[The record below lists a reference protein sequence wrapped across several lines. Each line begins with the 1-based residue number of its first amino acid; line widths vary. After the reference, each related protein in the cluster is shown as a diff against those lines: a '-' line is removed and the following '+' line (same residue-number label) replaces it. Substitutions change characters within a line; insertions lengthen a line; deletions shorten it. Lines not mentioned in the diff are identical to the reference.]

1 MDEKASFEYLLHEQD
16 ETAVTNGG
24 ANSHGW
30 QKVTYPKRQR
40 KNAKAAAA
48 DPDHERI
55 RPNGALDK
63 PNVFRSLEQQ
73 AEERRRRVLE
83 AQRAAEEAAVVT
95 RPKATPASDDDS
107 DAEIATDNGAN
118 EPEAKKAKAKK
129 PKKPKV
135 SVAEAASKIDASDLA
150 AYLIEVSSSYE
161 GNQDIQLMRFADY
174 FARAFSSVSAAQF
187 PWTKMF
193 KESPVAKIA
202 DTPLCYISE
211 AVYKTSADWISQR
224 SVEALGG
231 FALWALNSILEDL
244 ANQLGT
250 HKGTK
255 KSVQHVSSKAQVAIF
270 VVLAMVLRRKPE
282 VLVNQLPVLRENS
295 SYVGQDKL
303 PVIVWMIAQA
313 SQGDL
318 VVGMY
323 AWVHNLLPLISSKT
337 GNNPQSR
344 DLILQLVERILS
356 APKARPILLNG
367 AIRKGDRLV
376 PPSALDLLMRATFPA
391 PSARVKATERFEAVY
406 PILKEVALAGS
417 PGTKAMKQ
425 LSNQLFPITVKA
437 ISENSPDLSKEASD
451 VFIWCLAQNADC
463 YKQWE
468 KLYLDNIEVS
478 VQVLHKLSDE
488 WKQHVGRLSPLDTLR
503 QTVRI
508 FRQKNEQA
516 LEGGAEINSKAS
528 FKEADK
534 YCKVIMGRASRG
546 FSCIKSGVFVLTV
559 AVAAGAFLAS
569 PNMESWDW
577 KRLYAM
583 FAAPQSF

>member
-1 MDEKASFEYLLHEQD
+1 MDGKTSVEYLLHELDQS
-16 ETAVTNGG
+16 AVSNGG

-30 QKVTYPKRQR
+30 QKVTYSKRQR
-40 KNAKAAAA
+40 KNARAAA
-48 DPDHERI
+48 DPDHESVRAD
-55 RPNGALDK
+55 GALDK

-83 AQRAAEEAAVVT
+83 AQRAADESAAIP
-95 RPKATPASDDDS
+95 RPRVAPASDEDS
-107 DAEIATDNGAN
+107 DAEIAPANGAN
-118 EPEAKKAKAKK
+118 EVESKKTKAKK
-129 PKKPKV
+129 PRKPKV
-135 SVAEAASKIDASDLA
+135 TVAEAASKIDASDLA
-150 AYLIEVSSSYE
+150 AYLMEISSSYE

-193 KESPVAKIA
+193 KESPMAKIA

-211 AVYKTSADWISQR
+211 AVYRTSADWISQH
-224 SVEALGG
+224 SVEALGS
-231 FALWALNSILEDL
+231 FALWALNSILDDL

-250 HKGTK
+250 HKGSK
-255 KSVQHVSSKAQVAIF
+255 KSIQHVSSKAQVAIF
-270 VVLAMVLRRKPE
+270 VVLAIVLRRKPD
-282 VLVNQLPVLRENS
+282 VLVNQLPILRENPN
-295 SYVGQDKL
+295 YLGQDKL
-303 PVIVWMIAQA
+303 PVIIWMIAQA

-323 AWVHNLLPLISSKT
+323 AWIHNLFPKIGSKADC
-337 GNNPQSR
+337 NPQSR

-367 AIRKGDRLV
+367 AVRKGDRLV

-391 PSARVKATERFEAVY
+391 TSARLKATERFEAVY

-425 LSNQLFPITVKA
+425 LSSQLFPITIKA
-437 ISENSPDLSKEASD
+437 ISENIPELSKEASD
-451 VFIWCLAQNADC
+451 IFFWCLSQNVEC

-478 VQVLHKLSDE
+478 VQVLQKLSDE
-488 WKQHVGRLSPLDTLR
+488 WKQHAVKLSPLDTLR
-503 QTVRI
+503 QTVRV

-516 LEGGAEINSKAS
+516 LDDGAEVNCRAS
-528 FKEADK
+528 IKEADK
-534 YCKVIMGRASRG
+534 YCKVIMGRAARG
-546 FSCIKSGVFVLTV
+546 FICMKSGLFVLTV
-559 AVAAGAFLAS
+559 AIAAGALLAS
-569 PNMESWDW
+569 PKLESWDW
-577 KRLYAM
+577 KKLYAV
-583 FAAPQSF
+583 FASPQSF

>member
-1 MDEKASFEYLLHEQD
+1 MDEKASLEYLLHEQD
-16 ETAVTNGG
+16 EIAVSNAG

-40 KNAKAAAA
+40 KNAKTAA
-48 DPDHERI
+48 DPDHDGI
-55 RPNGALDK
+55 RANGAADK

-73 AEERRRRVLE
+73 TEERRRRVLE
-83 AQRAAEEAAVVT
+83 AQRAAEEAAAVP
-95 RPKATPASDDDS
+95 RPKPAPASDEDS
-107 DAEIATDNGAN
+107 DTEFAPANGAN
-118 EPEAKKAKAKK
+118 EPETKKTKAKK

-135 SVAEAASKIDASDLA
+135 TVAEAASKIDASDLA
-150 AYLIEVSSSYE
+150 AYLMEVSSSYE

-211 AVYKTSADWISQR
+211 AVYKTSADWIGQH
-224 SVEALGG
+224 SVEALGS
-231 FALWALNSILEDL
+231 FALWALNSILGDL

-250 HKGTK
+250 HKGSK
-255 KSVQHVSSKAQVAIF
+255 KTVQHVSSKAQVAIF
-270 VVLAMVLRRKPE
+270 VVLAMVLRRKPD
-282 VLVNQLPVLRENS
+282 VLVNQLPILREDP
-295 SYVGQDKL
+295 SYLGQDKL
-303 PVIVWMIAQA
+303 PVIIWMIAQG

-318 VVGMY
+318 VIGMY
-323 AWVHNLLPLISSKT
+323 AWVHNLLPMIGSKA
-337 GNNPQSR
+337 GCNPQSR

-367 AIRKGDRLV
+367 AVRKGDRLV
-376 PPSALDLLMRATFPA
+376 PPSALVLLMRATFPA

-406 PILKEVALAGS
+406 PILKEVALSGS

-425 LSNQLFPITVKA
+425 LSNQLFPIIVEA
-437 ISENSPDLSKEASD
+437 ISENNPELSKEASN
-451 VFIWCLAQNADC
+451 VFIWCLTQNIDC

-468 KLYLDNIEVS
+468 KLYWDNIEVS
-478 VQVLHKLSDE
+478 VQVLKKLSDE
-488 WKQHVGRLSPLDTLR
+488 WKQHAVKLSPFNTLR
-503 QTVRI
+503 QTVRV

-516 LEGGAEINSKAS
+516 LDGDEEANHRAS
-528 FKEADK
+528 IKEADK
-534 YCKVIMGRASRG
+534 YCKVIVARTARG
-546 FSCIKSGVFVLTV
+546 FSCMKSGVFVLTV
-559 AVAAGAFLAS
+559 AIAAGAFLAS

-577 KRLYAM
+577 KKLYAM
-583 FAAPQSF
+583 FATPQSF